1 MNLIQQQ
8 WKSQSEFV
16 RVIELTKNKISK
28 WKQNIIFRSDSPS
41 DAISKDVIVNTLP
54 IRTPAHERSV
64 SEVQKLL
71 LSGPEMTQVQFE
83 YIQEKR
89 KHLNEWK

>member
-1 MNLIQQQ
+1 MNLIQQH

-16 RVIELTKNKISK
+16 RVIELTKNEISK
-28 WKQNIIFRSDSPS
+28 WKQNIIFRSDSHS
-41 DAISKDVIVNTLP
+41 DAISKDVIVNTSL
-54 IRTPAHERSV
+54 IRTPGHERPA
-64 SEVQKLL
+64 SEFQKLL
-71 LSGPEMTQVQFE
+71 LSGPEMTEVQFN

>member
-16 RVIELTKNKISK
+16 RVIELTKNEIAK
-28 WKQNIIFRSDSPS
+28 WKRNIVFRSDSLN
-41 DAISKDVIVNTLP
+41 DVIAKDVIVNTSP
-54 IRTPAHERSV
+54 RRTSAYEKGA
-64 SEVQKLL
+64 SEFQNFL
-71 LSGPEMTQVQFE
+71 LSGPEMTEEQFN

-89 KHLNEWK
+89 KHLNE